1 MERPRLRDNKGKRQF
16 EIYPLGQ
23 IPPETIYK
31 IGRSFTYHYLVG
43 NKDLAGD
50 KWGDIFAESIGG
62 IHLGSPLGLADV
74 VYKNQC
80 WSTKTVKLAK
90 PHKADKV
97 RIISGRC
104 SPDYSYGITDP
115 HEDVQR
121 TGTAVLSIYNERINI
136 AKDKYEP
143 LRAGILIRNFESF
156 EFSIF
161 EHDICRYV
169 TTEYAWR
176 ENKDN
181 NLEGFDKSTGR
192 HCFTWQPHGSQFTV
206 LYDVPSSTINF
217 KVKLPPVLDIDK
229 TLQQVGF
236 DESWVTIL

>member
-23 IPPETIYK
+23 IPAETIYK

-62 IHLGSPLGLADV
+62 VHLGSPLGLADV
-74 VYKNQC
+74 VYESQC

-90 PHKADKV
+90 PRKADKV

-143 LRAGILIRNFESF
+143 LRAVVLIRNFESF

-161 EHDICRYV
+161 EHDIYRYV
-169 TTEYAWR
+169 TTEYEWK

-181 NLEGFDKSTGR
+181 NLEGFDKATGR

-206 LYDVPSSTINF
+206 LYDVPTSAINF
-217 KVKLPPVLDIDK
+217 KVKLPPVLDIDR